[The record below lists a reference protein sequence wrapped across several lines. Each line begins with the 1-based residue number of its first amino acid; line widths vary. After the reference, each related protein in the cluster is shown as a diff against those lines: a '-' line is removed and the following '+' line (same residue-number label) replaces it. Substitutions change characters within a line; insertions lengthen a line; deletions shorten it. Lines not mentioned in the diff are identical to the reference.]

1 MEINGDGRLYTSD
14 GMIRGALSK
23 EVTVKLRLKG
33 EEAASFGTIYGKQP
47 VCAKA

>member
-14 GMIRGALSK
+14 RMIRGALSK

-33 EEAASFGTIYGKQP
+33 EVVASFGTIYGKQP
-47 VCAKA
+47 VCEKA